1 MNNLQQNWVD
11 GLGLV
16 SAQLLQE
23 QLSNPDLV
31 SGLWAFHL
39 PAEEHLP
46 WIVVEGESS
55 SPNGSPKEMFLG
67 PTLKLVFSRLVAC
80 YENSCDVFD
89 NERVKQN
96 GKKMHFHI
104 CKLCHTA

>member
-1 MNNLQQNWVD
+1 MD
-11 GLGLV
+11 GLDLV

-31 SGLWAFHL
+31 SGRLGVP
-39 PAEEHLP
+39 PASQEHLP
-46 WIVVEGESS
+46 WIVIEGESS

-80 YENSCDVFD
+80 YENSCDVYD

-96 GKKMHFHI
+96 GKKNEFPY
-104 CKLCHTA
+104 L

>member
-1 MNNLQQNWVD
+1 MNNLQQNGWMDLTSSLLNCYNNSCQIQTWSLVD
-11 GLGLV
+11 
-16 SAQLLQE
+16 
-23 QLSNPDLV
+23 
-31 SGLWAFHL
+31 WAFHL

-80 YENSCDVFD
+80 YENSCDIYD
-89 NERVKQN
+89 NEKVKQN
-96 GKKMHFHI
+96 GEKMHLHI